1 MPILIKARNARLV
14 VFGYNVATD
23 RIVWTRDP
31 TTQHFIGDTLDLTGT
46 IITAYYK
53 DGTMSD
59 ITELCSY
66 DPPEGAFLREGG
78 ELDLTA
84 TYIDRASNTFDCN
97 TTIRV
102 GTIEFIRFSQVFTDQ
117 YYVGDTPDV
126 SQLRV
131 EAVWTDLSG
140 EPNEDGQT
148 TTSQIL
154 RVEDITDRC
163 TFTINGEPVGPFI
176 YGGENSVEAHF
187 THELAGEF
195 YCFDEF
201 KVGAASRLIIVG
213 DTSALKE
220 NTQLNLTGFQV
231 YCQYTDDGTDSG
243 AALKSVEVTGACTMT
258 FEDRPV
264 VLGLNPNVWIPHVDY
279 FDASLYPR
287 PEDKTKT
294 HAIVINVHYNAEGIE
309 LDTDCLVDTIPINY
323 IYWATDPD
331 ELDYKDGQTI
341 SLDGG
346 TVEIQFSNGDVLDV
360 TDQCVFDPADG
371 TTFAGHYD
379 LTATFTTHAGD
390 IYECYLVFNN
400 LLDDVWEDPD
410 GELWVEPWDDPD
422 SGWGD
427 DGWTEVDDVWEDPDG
442 ELWIEPWDDP
452 DSGWG
457 DEGWTEVDD
466 VWEDP
471 DGELWVEPWDDPD
484 SGWDNGWDPVDLTDV
499 TNYNTYAYSGFR
511 YQTIDIPGGAAFV
524 IPYFPGNDYIV
535 WTGPDIHG
543 FKNGKAYHFTY
554 EATSIN
560 MNTGCGAQVISVTP
574 EYGTFNGQPVH
585 FAFRMNHDN
594 NSVVSRGAVSGMV
607 VRNIAVTYVG

>member
-1 MPILIKARNARLV
+1 MPISIKARNARLV

-31 TTQHFIGDTLDLTGT
+31 TKQHFIGDTFDLTGT

-59 ITELCSY
+59 ITDLCSY

-117 YYVGDTPDV
+117 YYVGDTPDI
-126 SQLRV
+126 SQLKV
-131 EAVWTDLSG
+131 EAVWTDMSG

-148 TTSQIL
+148 TTSRIL

-163 TFTINGEPVGPFI
+163 SFTINGEPVGPFT

-195 YCFDEF
+195 FCSDEF

-213 DTSALKE
+213 DTNALKE
-220 NTQLNLTGFQV
+220 NTQLNLTGFKV

-243 AALKSVEVTGACTMT
+243 ASLKSVEVTESCTMT
-258 FEDRPV
+258 FEGRPV
-264 VLGLNPNVWIPHVDY
+264 TLGLNPNVWIPHVDY

-309 LDTDCLVDTIPINY
+309 LDTDCLVDTIPINW

-331 ELDYKDGQTI
+331 ELDYYDGDTI

-346 TVEIQFSNGDVLDV
+346 SVVAEFSDGSTLDITGD
-360 TDQCVFDPADG
+360 CVFNPPDG
-371 TTFAGHYD
+371 TTFEGYYD
-379 LTATFTTHAGD
+379 PTATFTTHAGEVYD
-390 IYECYLVFNN
+390 CSLVFNN
-400 LLDDVWEDPD
+400 LLDDVWMDPD

-422 SGWGD
+422 SGWGEGD
-427 DGWTEVDDVWEDPDG
+427 WEQ
-442 ELWIEPWDDP
+442 
-452 DSGWG
+452 
-457 DEGWTEVDD
+457 
-466 VWEDP
+466 
-471 DGELWVEPWDDPD
+471 
-484 SGWDNGWDPVDLTDV
+484 VDLTDV
-499 TNYNTYAYSGFR
+499 SNYNTYAYSGFR

>member
-31 TTQHFIGDTLDLTGT
+31 TKQHFIGDTLDLTGT

-59 ITELCSY
+59 ITDLCSF
-66 DPPEGAFLREGG
+66 DPAEGDFLRESG

-84 TYIDRASNTFDCN
+84 TYIDQASNTFDCN

-102 GTIEFIRFSQVFTDQ
+102 GGIEFIRFSQVFTQQ

-131 EAVWTDLSG
+131 EAVWTDMSG

-163 TFTINGEPVGPFI
+163 SFTINGERVGPFTF
-176 YGGENSVEAHF
+176 GGENSVEAHF

-195 YCFDEF
+195 FCSDEF

-243 AALKSVEVTGACTMT
+243 APLKSVEVTESCTMT
-258 FEDRPV
+258 FEGRPV
-264 VLGLNPNVWIPHVDY
+264 TLGLNPNVWIPHVDY

-309 LDTDCLVDTIPINY
+309 LDTDCLVDTIPINW

-331 ELDYKDGQTI
+331 ELDYYDGDTI

-346 TVEIQFSNGDVLDV
+346 SVVAEFSDGSTLDITGD
-360 TDQCVFDPADG
+360 CVFNPPDG
-371 TTFAGHYD
+371 TTFEGYYD
-379 LTATFTTHAGD
+379 LTATFTTHAGEVYD
-390 IYECYLVFNN
+390 CSLVFNN
-400 LLDDVWEDPD
+400 LLDDVWMDPD

-422 SGWGD
+422 SGWGEGD
-427 DGWTEVDDVWEDPDG
+427 WEQ
-442 ELWIEPWDDP
+442 
-452 DSGWG
+452 
-457 DEGWTEVDD
+457 
-466 VWEDP
+466 
-471 DGELWVEPWDDPD
+471 
-484 SGWDNGWDPVDLTDV
+484 VDLTDV
-499 TNYNTYAYSGFR
+499 SNYNTYAYSGFR